1 VKVSVLNLS
10 AQIAAM
16 FVVFALL
23 LFLPAGTVHWAA
35 GWIFLA
41 LFFAGTIAISVW
53 LFEVNPAL
61 LNERLTGM
69 GKADQK
75 AWDKALMLLISLVF
89 LAWLIVMP
97 LDAVRFQWSHVPV
110 WVQAVGGVLF
120 VIGWYVIFLAYREN
134 TYLSPAVRIQLDREQ
149 TVISTGPYRFV
160 RHPMYA
166 GVIPFIF
173 GTSLLLG
180 SWYGVLGGFILILLI
195 ARRAVLE
202 ERTLR
207 EELPGYAAYMAQV
220 KYRMIPHLW

>member
-1 VKVSVLNLS
+1 MKVSIVNLTL
-10 AQIAAM
+10 QIAAM

-23 LFLPAGTVHWAA
+23 LFLPAGTVYWVA

-41 LFFAGTIAISVW
+41 LFFAGTIAISAW
-53 LFEVNPAL
+53 LLKVNPAL

-120 VIGWYVIFLAYREN
+120 AIGWYVIFLAYREN
-134 TYLSPAVRIQLDREQ
+134 TYLSPAVRIQLEREQ
-149 TVISTGPYRFV
+149 TVISTGPYRYV

-180 SWYGVLGGFILILLI
+180 SWYGVLGGCFLILLI

-220 KYRMIPHLW
+220 KYRMIPRLW

>member
-1 VKVSVLNLS
+1 MKVSVLNLS

>member
-1 VKVSVLNLS
+1 
-10 AQIAAM
+10 M